1 MKAYQI
7 QTPDGIDGLKLVD
20 LPEPKP
26 GVGQILIRVRAT
38 SLNYRDTAVVSGRYP
53 GQTLPV
59 IPLSDGAGDV
69 VAIGE
74 NVTRVKVGDRVAG
87 IFFQDWISGKLTREK
102 IKSALGGAIDG
113 MLAEYVVLDGEGV
126 VVLPEHLSY
135 EEGASLPC
143 AAVTAWQALVTRG
156 GLAAGETVLLLGTGG
171 VSIFALQ
178 FAKILGAKIIITS
191 SSDAKLERAKA
202 MGAHET
208 INYKTYPDWQE
219 KVWKLTQ
226 KEGVDQIIE
235 VGGAGTL
242 EKSLRSVRVGG
253 RVSLIGVLGGAGEVN
268 HTQILMK
275 SIDVQGIYVGS
286 REMFEAMN
294 QAIAL
299 HQIQPVIDRVF
310 PFSEAP
316 EAYRYLQSGS
326 HFGKVIVSIPKSG

>member
-7 QTPDGIDGLKLVD
+7 QTPNGIDGLKLVD

-38 SLNYRDTAVVSGRYP
+38 SLNYRDTAVVSGIYP

-74 NVTRVKVGDRVAG
+74 EVTRVKVGDRVAG
-87 IFFQDWISGKLTREK
+87 IFFQDWIAGRLTRAK

-113 MLAEYVVLDGEGV
+113 MLAEYVVLNQAGV
-126 VVLPEHLSY
+126 VHLPDHLSY
-135 EEGASLPC
+135 EEGAALPC

-156 GLAAGETVLLLGTGG
+156 QLAAGETVLLLGTGG

-178 FAKILGAKIIITS
+178 FAKILGARIIITS
-191 SSDAKLERAKA
+191 SSDEKLERAKA
-202 MGAHET
+202 MGAHAT
-208 INYKTYPDWQE
+208 INYKTTPEWQE
-219 KVWKLTQ
+219 QVWQLTD
-226 KEGVDQIIE
+226 KEGVDQVIE

-242 EKSLRSVRVGG
+242 DRSLRSARVGG
-253 RVSLIGVLGGAGEVN
+253 RVSLIGVLGGAGDVN
-268 HTQILMK
+268 HVNILQK

-299 HQIQPVIDRVF
+299 HQIKPVIDRVF
-310 PFSEAP
+310 LMHEASA
-316 EAYRYLQSGS
+316 AYRYLQSGS
-326 HFGKVIVSIPKSG
+326 HFGKVVIQL

>member
-7 QTPDGIDGLKLVD
+7 KTAAGIDGLTVSELPM
-20 LPEPKP
+20 PEPSA
-26 GVGQILIRVRAT
+26 GQVLVRVRAT

-59 IPLSDGAGDV
+59 IPLSDGAGEV

-74 NVTRVKVGDRVAG
+74 GVTRVKVGDRVAG
-87 IFFQDWISGKLTREK
+87 IFFQDWIAGKLTRVK

-113 MLAEYVVLDGEGV
+113 MLAEYVVLNQEGV
-126 VVLPEHLSY
+126 VLLPENLSY

-178 FAKILGAKIIITS
+178 FAKLLGAKVIITS
-191 SSDAKLERAKA
+191 SSDEKLERARL

-208 INYKTYPDWQE
+208 INYKQFPEWQ
-219 KVWKLTQ
+219 KTVWELTH
-226 KEGVDQIIE
+226 KEGVDQVIE

-242 EKSLRSVRVGG
+242 DRSLQSARVGG

-268 HTQILMK
+268 YVNILQK

-294 QAIAL
+294 RAISL

-310 PFSEAP
+310 PFDAAP
-316 EAYRYLQSGS
+316 DAYRYLQSGS
-326 HFGKVIVSIPKSG
+326 HFGKVVIQL